1 MLDTVIQ
8 AIISVLSG
16 LVIIIPLIIKLVEYI
31 KANVKSKNWTTL
43 LSLVTSL
50 MQTAELKYTEGAKKK
65 EFVIA
70 ELKAIASSINYDI
83 DWVAVD
89 TIIDQLCAMS
99 KVVNVSTETAPPVKK
114 EEIKEGAQ

>member
-16 LVIIIPLIIKLVEYI
+16 LVIIIPLIVKLVEHI

-43 LSLVTSL
+43 LSLLTSL

-70 ELKAIASSINYDI
+70 ELKALAGSINYDI
-83 DWVAVD
+83 DWTTVD
-89 TIIDQLCAMS
+89 VIIDQLCAMS
-99 KVVNVSTETAPPVKK
+99 KVVNVSEETAAPTKK
-114 EEIKEGAQ
+114 EEVKGEAQ